1 MMMLTNH
8 NECAV
13 CSTVDITV
21 NDCNVKCKC
30 SDTVHAGVMNGSVV
44 NESSVVVSDDPTS
57 NENDNFA
64 DMRIRYRVEF

>member
-21 NDCNVKCKC
+21 NDCNMKCKC
-30 SDTVHAGVMNGSVV
+30 SDTVHADVMDGSVV
-44 NESSVVVSDDPTS
+44 NESSVVSDDTTS

-64 DMRIRYRVEF
+64 RVEF